1 MKALL
6 PLFSRPSHYLGT
18 EINSVH
24 KDLKTVRAHVAL
36 AFPDLY
42 EVAMSYLGQKILYD
56 IVNATDCFYAERVFA
71 PTQDVGQVLLA
82 HDAPLAT
89 LESDTPL
96 GELDGV
102 LFSITHELCY
112 TNVLYMLDLGR
123 IPLRAAQRGEGDP
136 LVIAGGGC
144 TFNAEPLAPFVD
156 VMVLGDGEEI
166 LPEMLALMAQ
176 RKDEGWARAELIR
189 RLAEVPG
196 VYVPSFFEEDGG
208 GTMRAVGEALPRVEK
223 RIVLDMNA
231 VSFPTRQIVPFGK
244 PVHDRYSVEIARGC
258 TRGCRFCQAGM
269 IYRPVREREV
279 DVLGSII
286 DRGLAETGSEE
297 LSFLSLSTGDF
308 SALEALFLS
317 SYSHCRQEQVS
328 ISLPSLRVG
337 SVSEDLMRLMGR
349 IRHTGMT
356 LAPEAGTQRLR
367 NVINKGVTEEEL
379 LDHTEKAF
387 RLGWQQVKL
396 YFMIGLP
403 TETREDLHGI
413 LDLCLKVASSA
424 GRNVRRLQ
432 VTAAVSP
439 FVPKPHTP
447 FQWERQIS
455 MEEIEEKLAYLR
467 NIFRP
472 YKKLKLKWHHS
483 HMTHLEGV
491 FSRGDRRL
499 APALEAAYA
508 KGALFTSWTDHLRL
522 EPWLEA
528 FAETGVDAASYLRE
542 RDPGQP
548 LPWDHLASGVSRAF
562 LLTERRRA
570 LEGAST
576 PDCRYEA
583 CRSCGVCTLDGRQS
597 ELERQAVGHDIAPVT
612 NRVRRDQEDA
622 GQVECATEQAP
633 PGPAIDL
640 HHKEQRFRLWY
651 SKTGPAMFLSQLE
664 LQRIFE
670 RAFRR
675 ARLPLAFS
683 SGFHPAPLLS
693 FARALPVGVGSVCE
707 WMDFFVRERLHVP
720 DLPAQLAAELPQ
732 GMRVVKMDEL
742 PCQGRSPIANRERF
756 MLGFGS
762 AEDRTRFAGR
772 LPAFLESTEWKV
784 PKLTKKGEPG
794 EVDVRPMISA
804 VSADDEGFVIDFDW
818 ESLYVSPIF
827 ALQAVDPEFTLLQG
841 RLIKTEQFFKAG
853 E

>member
-24 KDLKTVRAHVAL
+24 KDPASVRAHVAL

-56 IVNATDCFYAERVFA
+56 IVNATEEFYAERVFA
-71 PTQDVGQVLLA
+71 PTEDVAGVLRA

-96 GELDGV
+96 KSLDAV
-102 LFSITHELCY
+102 MFSITHELCY
-112 TNVLYMLDLGR
+112 TNVLYMLDLGG
-123 IPLRAAQRGEGDP
+123 IPLRAAQRRDGDP

-166 LPEMLALMAQ
+166 VPELLALVV
-176 RKDEGWARAELIR
+176 RGKDEGWTRAGLIR

-196 VYVPSFFEEDGG
+196 VYVPSFFEEDGRG
-208 GTMRAVGEALPRVEK
+208 GVVAIEASLPRVEK
-223 RIVLDMNA
+223 RIVPDMNA
-231 VSFPTRQIVPFGK
+231 VPFPTRQIVPFGK

-269 IYRPVREREV
+269 IYRPVRERET

-286 DRGLAETGSEE
+286 ARGLADTGSEE

-308 SALEALFLS
+308 SALETLFLS

-367 NVINKGVTEEEL
+367 NVINKGVTEDEL
-379 LDHTEKAF
+379 LDHTTKAF

-403 TETREDLHGI
+403 TETREDLDGI
-413 LDLCLKVASSA
+413 LDLCLKVAASA
-424 GRNVRRLQ
+424 GKNVRRLQ

-455 MEEIEEKLAYLR
+455 MQEIEEKIGYLR
-467 NIFRP
+467 HIFRP

-483 HMTHLEGV
+483 HMTWLEGV

-499 APALEAAYA
+499 APALERAYA

-528 FAETGVDAASYLRE
+528 FAETGVDAESYLRE
-542 RDPGQP
+542 RDPDQP
-548 LPWDHLASGVSRAF
+548 LPWEHLASGVSRRF
-562 LLTERRRA
+562 LLAERRRA
-570 LEGAST
+570 LDGAST

-583 CRSCGVCTLDGRQS
+583 CRSCGVCTLDGRES
-597 ELERQAVGHDIAPVT
+597 ELGSQAAKQDIVPVI
-612 NRVRRDQEDA
+612 NRATRDQEHAQRDDA
-622 GQVECATEQAP
+622 SEPGAALTE
-633 PGPAIDL
+633 DL

-651 SKTGPAMFLSQLE
+651 SKTGPAMYLSQLE

-683 SGFHPAPLLS
+683 AGFHPAPLLS

-707 WMDFFVRERLHVP
+707 WMDFFVRRRLDVAG
-720 DLPAQLAAELPQ
+720 LPAQLDAELPQ
-732 GMRVVKMDEL
+732 GMRAIRVEEL
-742 PCQGRSPIANRERF
+742 PCQRRAPIAVRERYS
-756 MLGFGS
+756 LGF
-762 AEDRTRFAGR
+762 ADPADRERFAGR
-772 LPAFLESTEWKV
+772 LPAFLQAAEWKA

-794 EVDVRPMISA
+794 EVDVRPMVRSVEGDA
-804 VSADDEGFVIDFDW
+804 EGFVIDLDW
-818 ESLYVSPIF
+818 RDLYVSPVF
-827 ALQAVDPEFTLLQG
+827 VLQAMDPEFTLLKG
-841 RLIKTEQFFKAG
+841 RLIKTAQFFVDG

>member
-24 KDLKTVRAHVAL
+24 KDLGSVRAHVAL

-56 IVNATDCFYAERVFA
+56 TVNATQEFYAERVFA
-71 PTQDVGQVLLA
+71 PTEDVAGVLRA
-82 HDAPLAT
+82 HDTPLAT

-96 GELDGV
+96 KSLDAV
-102 LFSITHELCY
+102 MFSITHELCY
-112 TNVLYMLDLGR
+112 TNVLYMLDLGG
-123 IPLRAAQRGEGDP
+123 IPLRAAQRGAADP

-144 TFNAEPLAPFVD
+144 TFNAEPLAAFVD
-156 VMVLGDGEEI
+156 IMVLGDGEEI
-166 LPEMLALMAQ
+166 VPQMLALMA
-176 RKDEGWARAELIR
+176 RGKDEGWERVELIR

-196 VYVPSFFEEDGG
+196 VYVPSYFQDDGSG
-208 GTMRAVGEALPRVEK
+208 AMVPVDAAQPRVEK
-223 RIVLDMNA
+223 RIVLDMNK

-244 PVHDRYSVEIARGC
+244 PVHDRFSVEIARGC

-286 DRGLAETGSEE
+286 SRGLADTGSEE

-337 SVSEDLMRLMGR
+337 SVSEDLMRQMGR

-367 NVINKGVTEEEL
+367 DVINKGVTEDEL
-379 LDHTEKAF
+379 LDHTSKAF
-387 RLGWQQVKL
+387 RHGWQQVKL

-413 LDLCLKVASSA
+413 LDLCLKVAASA
-424 GRNVRRLQ
+424 GKNVRRLQ

-455 MEEIEEKLAYLR
+455 MAEIEEKIGYLR

-483 HMTHLEGV
+483 HMTWLEGV

-528 FAETGVDAASYLRE
+528 FAETGVDAESYLRE

-548 LPWDHLASGVSRAF
+548 LPWEHLASGVTRKF
-562 LLTERRRA
+562 LLAERRRA

-583 CRSCGVCTLDGRQS
+583 CRSCGVCTLDGRES
-597 ELERQAVGHDIAPVT
+597 ELTRQAAEHEIIPVI
-612 NRVRRDQEDA
+612 NRATRDQQDA
-622 GQVECATEQAP
+622 VHEPQEQ
-633 PGPAIDL
+633 PAGSTSDL

-651 SKTGPAMFLSQLE
+651 SKTGPAMYLSQLE

-707 WMDFFVRERLHVP
+707 WMDFFVREHLDVS
-720 DLPAQLAAELPQ
+720 DLSALLGPELPQ
-732 GMRVVKMDEL
+732 GMRVVKVEEL
-742 PCQGRSPIANRERF
+742 PCQRRSPIANRERF
-756 MLGFGS
+756 SLSFTR
-762 AEDRTRFAGR
+762 AEDSVRFANR
-772 LPAFLESTEWKV
+772 LPGFLEAAQWPV
-784 PKLTKKGEPG
+784 PKLTKKGELG
-794 EVDVRPMISA
+794 EVDVRPMVQSIA
-804 VSADDEGFVIDFDW
+804 AGEDGFVIDFDW
-818 ESLYVSPIF
+818 ETLYVSPIF
-827 ALQAVDPEFTLLQG
+827 VLQAVDPEFTLLQG
-841 RLIKTEQFFKAG
+841 RLIKTAQFF
-853 E
+853 

>member
-24 KDLKTVRAHVAL
+24 KDLGSVRAHVAL

-56 IVNATDCFYAERVFA
+56 TVNATEEFYAERVFA
-71 PTQDVGQVLLA
+71 PTEDVAGVLRA
-82 HDAPLAT
+82 HDTLLAT

-96 GELDGV
+96 ESLDAV
-102 LFSITHELCY
+102 MFSITHELCY
-112 TNVLYMLDLGR
+112 TNVLYMLDLGG
-123 IPLRAAQRGEGDP
+123 IPLRATQRVDGHP

-144 TFNAEPLAPFVD
+144 TFNAEPLACFVD

-166 LPEMLALMAQ
+166 VPEMLSLMV
-176 RKDEGWARAELIR
+176 RGKDEGWGRVELIL

-196 VYVPSFFEEDGG
+196 VYIPSFFADDGSG
-208 GTMRAVGEALPRVEK
+208 AMVPVDAAQPQVEK
-223 RIVLDMNA
+223 RIVLDMNE

-286 DRGLAETGSEE
+286 SRGLADTGSEE

-337 SVSEDLMRLMGR
+337 SVSEDLMRQMGR

-367 NVINKGVTEEEL
+367 DVINKGVTEDEL
-379 LDHTEKAF
+379 LDHTSKAF
-387 RLGWQQVKL
+387 RHGWQQVKL

-413 LDLCLKVASSA
+413 LDLCLKVAASA
-424 GRNVRRLQ
+424 GKNVRRLQ

-455 MEEIEEKLAYLR
+455 MAEIEEKIGYLR

-483 HMTHLEGV
+483 HMTWLEGV

-528 FAETGVDAASYLRE
+528 FAETGVDAESYLRE
-542 RDPGQP
+542 RDPDQP
-548 LPWDHLASGVSRAF
+548 LPWEHLASGVTRKF
-562 LLTERRRA
+562 LLAERRRA
-570 LEGAST
+570 LEGAAT

-583 CRSCGVCTLDGRQS
+583 CRSCGVCTLDGRES
-597 ELERQAVGHDIAPVT
+597 ELTRQAAEHEIIPVI
-612 NRVRRDQEDA
+612 NRATRDQEDA
-622 GQVECATEQAP
+622 VQEPQEQ
-633 PGPAIDL
+633 PAGSTSDL

-651 SKTGPAMFLSQLE
+651 SKTGPAMYLSQLE

-707 WMDFFVRERLHVP
+707 WMDFFVREHLDVS
-720 DLPAQLAAELPQ
+720 DLSALLGPELPQ
-732 GMRVVKMDEL
+732 GMRVVKVEEL
-742 PCQGRSPIANRERF
+742 PCQRRSPIANRERF
-756 MLGFGS
+756 SLSFTR
-762 AEDRTRFAGR
+762 AEDAVRFANR
-772 LPAFLESTEWKV
+772 LPGFLEAAQWPV
-784 PKLTKKGEPG
+784 PKLTKKGELG
-794 EVDVRPMISA
+794 EVDVRPMVQSIA
-804 VSADDEGFVIDFDW
+804 AGEDGFVIDFDW
-818 ESLYVSPIF
+818 ETLYVSPIF
-827 ALQAVDPEFTLLQG
+827 VLQAVDPEFTLLQG
-841 RLIKTEQFFKAG
+841 RLIKTAQFF
-853 E
+853 

>member
-24 KDLKTVRAHVAL
+24 KDLGSVRAHVAL

-56 IVNATDCFYAERVFA
+56 TVNATEEFYAERVFA
-71 PTQDVGQVLLA
+71 PTEDVAGVLRA
-82 HDAPLAT
+82 HDTLLAT

-96 GELDGV
+96 ESLDAV
-102 LFSITHELCY
+102 MFSITHELCY
-112 TNVLYMLDLGR
+112 TNVLYMLDLGG
-123 IPLRAAQRGEGDP
+123 IPLRATQRVDGHP

-144 TFNAEPLAPFVD
+144 TFNAEPLASFVD

-166 LPEMLALMAQ
+166 VPEMLSLMV
-176 RKDEGWARAELIR
+176 RGKDEGWGRVELIR

-196 VYVPSFFEEDGG
+196 VYIPSFFADDGSG
-208 GTMRAVGEALPRVEK
+208 AMVPVDAAQPQVEK
-223 RIVLDMNA
+223 RIVLDMNE

-286 DRGLAETGSEE
+286 SRGLADTGSEE

-337 SVSEDLMRLMGR
+337 SVSEDLMRQMGR

-367 NVINKGVTEEEL
+367 DVINKGVTEDEL
-379 LDHTEKAF
+379 LDHTSKAF
-387 RLGWQQVKL
+387 RHGWQQVKL

-413 LDLCLKVASSA
+413 LDLCLKVAASA
-424 GRNVRRLQ
+424 GKNVRRLQ

-455 MEEIEEKLAYLR
+455 MAEIEEKIGYLR

-483 HMTHLEGV
+483 HMTWLEGV

-528 FAETGVDAASYLRE
+528 FAETGVDAESYLRE

-548 LPWDHLASGVSRAF
+548 LPWEHLASGVTRKF
-562 LLTERRRA
+562 LLAERRRA

-583 CRSCGVCTLDGRQS
+583 CRSCGVCTLDGRES
-597 ELERQAVGHDIAPVT
+597 ELTRQAAEHEIIPVI
-612 NRVRRDQEDA
+612 NRATRDQQDA
-622 GQVECATEQAP
+622 VHEPQEQ
-633 PGPAIDL
+633 PAGSTSDL

-651 SKTGPAMFLSQLE
+651 SKTGPAMYLSQLE

-707 WMDFFVRERLHVP
+707 WMDFFVREHLDVS
-720 DLPAQLAAELPQ
+720 DLSALLGPELPQ
-732 GMRVVKMDEL
+732 GMRVVKVEEL
-742 PCQGRSPIANRERF
+742 PCQRRSPIANRERF
-756 MLGFGS
+756 SLSFTR
-762 AEDRTRFAGR
+762 AEDSVRFANR
-772 LPAFLESTEWKV
+772 LPGFLEAAQWPV
-784 PKLTKKGEPG
+784 PKLTKKGELG
-794 EVDVRPMISA
+794 EVDVRPMVQSIA
-804 VSADDEGFVIDFDW
+804 AGEDGFVIDFDW
-818 ESLYVSPIF
+818 ETLYVSPIF
-827 ALQAVDPEFTLLQG
+827 VLQAVDPEFTLLQG
-841 RLIKTEQFFKAG
+841 RLIKTAQFF
-853 E
+853 

>member
-24 KDLKTVRAHVAL
+24 KDPATVRAHVAL

-42 EVAMSYLGQKILYD
+42 EVGMSYLGQKILYD
-56 IVNATDCFYAERVFA
+56 IVNADDRFYAERVFA
-71 PTQDVGQVLLA
+71 PTEDVAAVLRK
-82 HDAPLAT
+82 HGAPLTT

-96 GELDGV
+96 GSLDAV
-102 LFSITHELCY
+102 MFSITHELCY
-112 TNVLYMLDLGR
+112 TNILYMLDLSG
-123 IPLRAAQRGEGDP
+123 IPLRASERGAGHP
-136 LVIAGGGC
+136 LVVAGGGC
-144 TFNAEPLAPFVD
+144 TFNAEPIAAFMDL
-156 VMVLGDGEEI
+156 MVLGDGEEI
-166 LPEMLALMAQ
+166 LPEMLAVM
-176 RKDEGWARAELIR
+176 ARAREDGVDRAGLIR
-189 RLAEVPG
+189 RLSVLPG
-196 VYVPSFFEEDGG
+196 VYVPSDFEDDGSG
-208 GTMRAVGEALPRVEK
+208 AMRPVHDGAPRVEK
-223 RIVLDMNA
+223 RVVVDMNRTT
-231 VSFPTRQIVPFGK
+231 FPTRQIVPFGK
-244 PVHDRYSVEIARGC
+244 PVHDRFSVEIARGC

-279 DVLGSII
+279 DVLASII
-286 DRGLAETGSEE
+286 GRGLADTGSEE

-337 SVSEDLMRLMGR
+337 SVSEDLMRLMSK

-367 NVINKGVTEEEL
+367 DVINKGVTEEEL
-379 LDHTEKAF
+379 LDHTGKAF

-403 TETREDLHGI
+403 TETAEDLDGI
-413 LDLCLKVASSA
+413 LDLCLKVAASA
-424 GRNVRRLQ
+424 GRGAKRLQ
-432 VTAAVSP
+432 ITAAVSP

-455 MEEIEEKLAYLR
+455 MAEIEERLGYLR
-467 NIFRP
+467 GIFRP
-472 YKKLKLKWHHS
+472 YRKLKLKWHHS
-483 HMTHLEGV
+483 HMTWLEGV

-499 APALEAAYA
+499 APAVEGAYR

-528 FAETGVDAASYLRE
+528 FAEAGVDAESYLAA
-542 RDPGQP
+542 RDPEQP
-548 LPWDHLASGVSRAF
+548 LPWDHLTSGVSRKF

-570 LEGAST
+570 LDGAIT
-576 PDCRYEA
+576 PDCRYDS
-583 CRSCGVCTLDGRQS
+583 CRACGVCTLDGRPS
-597 ELERQAVGHDIAPVT
+597 ELAGQAAEQDIVPVI
-612 NRVRRDQEDA
+612 NRTTRDQEEP
-622 GQVECATEQAP
+622 GQVEETPAP
-633 PGPAIDL
+633 SVDL
-640 HHKEQRFRLWY
+640 QHKEQRFRLWY
-651 SKTGPAMFLSQLE
+651 TKTGPAMYLSQLE

-683 SGFHPAPLLS
+683 GGFHPIPLLS

-707 WMDFFVRERLHVP
+707 WMDFFVRERLDVEG
-720 DLPAQLAAELPQ
+720 LPALLNAELPH
-732 GMRVVKMDEL
+732 GMRAARVDEL
-742 PCQGRSPIANRERF
+742 PCQRRAPISNRERF
-756 MLGFGS
+756 TLSFAQAADG
-762 AEDRTRFAGR
+762 ERFARR
-772 LPAFLESTEWKV
+772 LAPFLAAQEWKV

-794 EVDVRPMISA
+794 EVDVRPM
-804 VSADDEGFVIDFDW
+804 VSSVERTDDGYVIDFDW
-818 ESLYVSPIF
+818 QALYVSPVF
-827 ALQAVDPEFTLLQG
+827 VLQAVDADFSLLQG
-841 RLIKTEQFFKAG
+841 RLVKMAQFFEA
-853 E
+853 EE

>member
-24 KDLKTVRAHVAL
+24 KDPSTVRVHVAL

-42 EVAMSYLGQKILYD
+42 EVGMSYLGQKILYN
-56 IVNATDCFYAERVFA
+56 IVNATEHFHAERVFA
-71 PTQDVGQVLLA
+71 PTEDVGAVLRK
-82 HDAPLAT
+82 HGESLAT

-96 GELDGV
+96 GSLDAV
-102 LFSITHELCY
+102 MFSITHELCY
-112 TNVLYMLDLGR
+112 TNVLYMLDLAG
-123 IPLRAAQRGEGDP
+123 IPLRAAERRDGHP
-136 LVIAGGGC
+136 LVVAGGGC
-144 TFNAEPLAPFVD
+144 TFNAEPVAAFMD
-156 VMVLGDGEEI
+156 VMVLGDGEDI
-166 LPEMLALMAQ
+166 LPEMLGIMAAA
-176 RKDEGWARAELIR
+176 KDKGLDREGLVRQLSSI
-189 RLAEVPG
+189 PG
-196 VYVPSFFEEDGG
+196 VYVPSLFEDDGTGAMRPVEG
-208 GTMRAVGEALPRVEK
+208 GPDRVEK
-223 RIVLDMNA
+223 RIVPDMNRTP
-231 VSFPTRQIVPFGK
+231 FPTRQIVPFGK
-244 PVHDRYSVEIARGC
+244 PVHDRFSVEIARGC

-286 DRGLAETGSEE
+286 SSGLAETGSEE

-356 LAPEAGTQRLR
+356 LAPEAGIQRLR
-367 NVINKGVTEEEL
+367 DVINKGVTEEEL
-379 LDHTEKAF
+379 LDHTGKAF

-403 TETREDLHGI
+403 TETPEDLDGI
-413 LDLCLKVASSA
+413 LDLCLKVAASA
-424 GRNVRRLQ
+424 GRGAKRLQ
-432 VTAAVSP
+432 ITAAVSP

-455 MEEIEEKLAYLR
+455 MAEIEERVGYLR

-472 YKKLKLKWHHS
+472 YRKLKLKWHHS
-483 HMTHLEGV
+483 HMTWLEGV

-499 APALEAAYA
+499 APALEAAYR
-508 KGALFTSWTDHLRL
+508 KGALFTSWSDHLRL
-522 EPWLEA
+522 EPWIEA
-528 FAETGVDAASYLRE
+528 FAETGVDAEGYLRE
-542 RDPGQP
+542 RDPEQP
-548 LPWDHLASGVSRAF
+548 LPWDHLASGVSRKF

-570 LEGAST
+570 LDGAST
-576 PDCRYEA
+576 PDCRYDS

-597 ELERQAVGHDIAPVT
+597 ELARQAERHDIEPVI
-612 NRVRRDQEDA
+612 NRATRDQEDS
-622 GQVECATEQAP
+622 GGVEAASAP
-633 PGPAIDL
+633 KVDL
-640 HHKEQRFRLWY
+640 QHKEQRFRLWY
-651 SKTGPAMFLSQLE
+651 SKTGPAMYLSQLE

-683 SGFHPAPLLS
+683 GGFHPAPLLS

-707 WMDFFVRERLHVP
+707 WMDFFVREHLDVSG
-720 DLPAQLAAELPQ
+720 LPALLDAELPG
-732 GMRVVKMDEL
+732 GMRVVRVEEL
-742 PCQGRSPIANRERF
+742 PCQRRAPIAVRERF
-756 MLGFGS
+756 ILSFAQAADG
-762 AEDRTRFAGR
+762 ARFAERAGR
-772 LPAFLESTEWKV
+772 FMEAVEWKV
-784 PKLTKKGEPG
+784 SKLTKKGEPG
-794 EVDVRPMISA
+794 EVDVRPMIQA
-804 VSADDEGFVIDFDW
+804 VTASDEGFAVDFDW
-818 ESLYVSPIF
+818 AGLYVSPVF
-827 ALQAVDPEFTLLQG
+827 VLQAVDQEFSLLRG
-841 RLIKTEQFFKAG
+841 RLVKTAQFFEGG